1 MQEMSG
7 GRPHRNGRNEVQDGA
22 AVAACR
28 RLLQDRQP
36 GRAVAG
42 AGDQNFI
49 TRKKRPDG
57 ERVSP
62 GKSGQLFS
70 PERLSDCS
78 PPGPPALA
86 FCDFRCSRISVTR
99 ICAAILSSGLT

>member
-7 GRPHRNGRNEVQDGA
+7 GKPHRNGRNEVQDGA
-22 AVAACR
+22 AVAASR

-49 TRKKRPDG
+49 TRKK
-57 ERVSP
+57 
-62 GKSGQLFS
+62 
-70 PERLSDCS
+70 
-78 PPGPPALA
+78 PAGGG
-86 FCDFRCSRISVTR
+86 T
-99 ICAAILSSGLT
+99 G